1 MSIPNNPFIT
11 LHQCK
16 KRVEQIQSKL
26 VDSSPYKKA
35 GVLNFDHFH
44 LKHEKKEVERKM
56 TEIRRLTHP
65 DIIA

>member
-1 MSIPNNPFIT
+1 MDIPNNPFVA

-26 VDSSPYKKA
+26 LESTPYKKA
-35 GVLNFDHFH
+35 GVLSFDHFQ
-44 LKHEKKEVERKM
+44 LKREKKEVERKM